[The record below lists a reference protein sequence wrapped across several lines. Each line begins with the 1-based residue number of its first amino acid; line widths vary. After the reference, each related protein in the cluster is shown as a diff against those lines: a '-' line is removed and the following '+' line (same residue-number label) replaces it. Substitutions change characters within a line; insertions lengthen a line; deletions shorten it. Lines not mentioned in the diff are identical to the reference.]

1 MATVLKVDHREHQL
15 KDLLNIEQLQTLN
28 PNVTIV
34 FENLYCGDF
43 IIEYDGVPVL
53 VLERKTLPDLVAS
66 IKDGRYKQQ
75 KMKLCE
81 TYGAHACSYIIEGTF
96 SYSPSIPPLIGG
108 ISKKAVISSII
119 NTQLR
124 DGIKVIRTQNIQDTC
139 DMILETVSRMS
150 QHPEDYTNA
159 ANGGSKTSQDIVNIQ
174 KHKINNKEDMFF
186 YQLTQVPGMSVK
198 TANAF
203 IKTYQTM
210 QNFYS
215 LLLPMNDEEKLKLLK
230 CITIE
235 DSNRRINGKVAE
247 SVIKFMF

>member
-1 MATVLKVDHREHQL
+1 MGIVLKIDHREHQL
-15 KDLLNIEQLQTLN
+15 KDLINLSEQL
-28 PNVTIV
+28 PNVSIV

-43 IIEYDGVPVL
+43 IVEYQGVPVL
-53 VLERKTLPDLVAS
+53 VLERKTLLDLVAS
-66 IKDGRYKQQ
+66 IKDGRYREQ
-75 KMKLCE
+75 KAKLCE
-81 TYGAHACSYIIEGTF
+81 TFGSHICGYIIEGCFT
-96 SYSPSIPPLIGG
+96 YNPNNPPLIGG

-124 DGIKVIRTQNIQDTC
+124 DGIKVIHTQNIQDTC
-139 DMILETVSRMS
+139 DMLLQTVSRIS
-150 QHPEDYTNA
+150 QKPEDYNYTCVNA
-159 ANGGSKTSQDIVNIQ
+159 ISKASETVVTIQ

-203 IKTYQTM
+203 VKTYQTM
-210 QNFYS
+210 HNFYRV
-215 LLLPMNDEEKLKLLK
+215 LLPMTDEEKLKLLK